1 MEDSLTPRPP
11 LHKGEGEEPTGRKE
25 EAVSRKEE
33 SAEHKGIIRN
43 QKISPK
49 KLELAKGFRKNP
61 TDSEDVVWQILR
73 NRQIK
78 NLKWRRQQGST

>member
-11 LHKGEGEEPTGRKE
+11 LHCGEGEETTGRKE

-33 SAEHKGIIRN
+33 SAEHKGIIRD

-49 KLELAKGFRKNP
+49 KL
-61 TDSEDVVWQILR
+61 
-73 NRQIK
+73 
-78 NLKWRRQQGST
+78 